1 MKQLQTHPFRIA
13 LFVVCLLCIA
23 TIAGAQERPRNLII
37 LIGDGMGVAQLS
49 AHQLADEN
57 SVFGRFPVAGFS
69 MTQSA
74 SHFVTESAA
83 GGTALATGYRT
94 RNDVISLDPD
104 GDTLRTLLEFARASG
119 KAIGVVA
126 TSSVTHA
133 TPASFLAH
141 ATSRKLEFDIA
152 AQIAESGA
160 DVIIGGG
167 KKWFLPEG
175 AGGGRSDKRNLL
187 EEMRGRGYAVLTQ
200 LRPERHTASR
210 FIWLAADDALPPA
223 TQRHLPASMTLRVAT
238 EHLKQHP
245 NGFVL
250 MVEGSQIDWAGHD
263 NDFERLRA
271 EMFDFNDAVRTAL
284 EFAEADGQTTVVV
297 TADHETGG
305 LALVGGNADGSNITP
320 TWVHKEHTG
329 SMVPILAFGPG
340 SARFGGI
347 HRNDELGRLF
357 FSLIGEYAFAP
368 IER

>member
-1 MKQLQTHPFRIA
+1 MNTAFPLRLRHLTQVI
-13 LFVVCLLCIA
+13 VLLCL
-23 TIAGAQERPRNLII
+23 TTPLLAQQLPRNVIVM
-37 LIGDGMGVAQLS
+37 IGDGMGVSQLS
-49 AHQLADEN
+49 AHHLSDEN

-94 RNDVISLDPD
+94 RNDVIALSPD
-104 GDTLRTLLEFARASG
+104 GDTLRTLLEFARAQG
-119 KAIGVVA
+119 KAIGVIA

-141 ATSRKLEFDIA
+141 STSRKLEFDIA
-152 AQIAESGA
+152 TQIAESGA

-175 AGGGRSDKRNLL
+175 AGGARADKRNLL

-200 LRPERHTASR
+200 LRPERHGASR

-305 LALVGGNADGSNITP
+305 LALMGGNADGTNITP
-320 TWVHKEHTG
+320 AWVHKEHTG

-357 FSLIGEYAFAP
+357 FSLIGETEFAP